1 MPGGKAVKIV
11 RNIVAGHPLGGNM
24 QGESWHHF
32 HDRSTAHDK
41 AVIRVMSFSRA
52 DPDRWTGQTLETEA
66 LATDAITAIA
76 ELFRRA
82 LYDYPGRQ
90 Q

>member
-1 MPGGKAVKIV
+1 MPGGKAVKIA

-32 HDRSTAHDK
+32 HDRATAHDR

-52 DPDRWTGQTLETEA
+52 EPERWTGQTLATDT
-66 LATDAITAIA
+66 LVTDAIGAIGK
-76 ELFRRA
+76 LLRRA
-82 LYDYPGRQ
+82 LDDYRGR
-90 Q
+90 